1 MYMPN
6 WFCVALAA
14 EGNWAGGEVKERKGK
29 GKEWKGRGGKTHL
42 CDFKVGTAHFGWL
55 ADATARSGRAG
66 GALRLYPNR
75 VMRLAR
81 CSGEQQRQVGA
92 AIWRCERWV

>member
-1 MYMPN
+1 MMLIGKRMYMPN
-6 WFCVALAA
+6 WFCVALVA
-14 EGNWAGGEVKERKGK
+14 EGNRAVGERKGK
-29 GKEWKGRGGKTHL
+29 EGKRMGGEGRGGKTHL

-66 GALRLYPNR
+66 GALRLYPNK

-81 CSGEQQRQVGA
+81 CSGEQRRQAGA
-92 AIWRCERWV
+92 AI